1 MGVAEEGEKNQS
13 WLEVSGINNQVGIGT
28 IFRDEEDGVGGTGPR
43 KSNAHKIFS
52 GSIKRQNIGLV
63 TLRLGKPTQRG

>member
-13 WLEVSGINNQVGIGT
+13 WLEVSGINNPVGIGT
-28 IFRDEEDGVGGTGPR
+28 TFRDAEDGVRGTGPR
-43 KSNAHKIFS
+43 KSNAHKILS